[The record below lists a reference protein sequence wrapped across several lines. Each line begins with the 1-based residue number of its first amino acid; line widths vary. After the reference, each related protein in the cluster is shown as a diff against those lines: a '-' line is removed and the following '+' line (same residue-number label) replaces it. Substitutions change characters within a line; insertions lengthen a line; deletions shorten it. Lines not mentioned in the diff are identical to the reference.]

1 MTDNTILQCP
11 ANVRRNMAVN
21 LRKIYVNDVITQEL
35 IDELLYYL
43 YSLVDLDNDAGTKRP
58 IEIILNTDGGS
69 VEAGNTLIGYI
80 EYLKHIGYEITTTN
94 AGKAYSMG
102 FAIALCGTK
111 RRCYPHARYMFH
123 DIAFGTVGK
132 AKEIEENVEY
142 AKALRDDQD
151 NTIILKYSNLTK
163 EELDGWR
170 DRKIDK
176 YFSADEALKYKITD
190 EVM

>member
-43 YSLVDLDNDAGTKRP
+43 YSLVDLDNDAGTKKP
-58 IEIILNTDGGS
+58 IEILLNTDGGS
-69 VEAGNTLIGYI
+69 VEAGNTLIGHI

-132 AKEIEENVEY
+132 VKEIEENIED

>member
-43 YSLVDLDNDAGTKRP
+43 YSLVDLDNDSGTKKP
-58 IEIILNTDGGS
+58 IEILLNTDGGS

-80 EYLKHIGYEITTTN
+80 EYL
-94 AGKAYSMG
+94 
-102 FAIALCGTK
+102 
-111 RRCYPHARYMFH
+111 H
-123 DIAFGTVGK
+123 DIALGTVGK
-132 AKEIEENVEY
+132 VKEIEETVED

>member
-58 IEIILNTDGGS
+58 IEILLNTDGGS
-69 VEAGNTLIGYI
+69 VEAGNTLTGYI

-132 AKEIEENVEY
+132 VKEIEENVED

>member
-58 IEIILNTDGGS
+58 IEILLNTDGGS

-80 EYLKHIGYEITTTN
+80 EYLKRIGYEITTTN

-123 DIAFGTVGK
+123 DIAFGTIGK
-132 AKEIEENVEY
+132 VKEIEENVEDV
-142 AKALRDDQD
+142 KALRDDQD

>member
-43 YSLVDLDNDAGTKRP
+43 YSLVDLDNDAGTKKP
-58 IEIILNTDGGS
+58 IEILLNTDGGS

-80 EYLKHIGYEITTTN
+80 EYLKRIGYEITTTN

-132 AKEIEENVEY
+132 VKEIEENVED